1 MFIIMFC
8 THVFVLLK
16 LVASFC
22 IHLFCSSSD
31 RTENVECCEITL
43 MKCAANEYTS
53 KARKLVS
60 NCCWLIPYL
69 NTFISCI
76 WNWFYI
82 FIFPNLVTKLSLT
95 YCIYI
100 HHFKTLYRRL
110 DILCLF
116 VSERL
121 PLEEDEMNLFCTAL
135 QITPIQLIIIYQNVT
150 FVGNFCL
157 YTNTFLGVGSL
168 TSLYKEQFWLSSQS
182 WTSAAK
188 VQINDLLCM
197 HKILVF
203 SVKYSISSMR

>member
-1 MFIIMFC
+1 MSRFFKGL
-8 THVFVLLK
+8 TGSFFLYSFVLL
-16 LVASFC
+16 
-22 IHLFCSSSD
+22 IQRSD
-31 RTENVECCEITL
+31 R
-43 MKCAANEYTS
+43 KCWMLWNDLNEMRCKWIYMS

-135 QITPIQLIIIYQNVT
+135 QITSIQLIIIYQNVT

-157 YTNTFLGVGSL
+157 YINTFLGVGSL